1 MPKRDYVVGR
11 GKPPVHSQFK
21 KGQSGNPGGKPA
33 GPGSFRERLRMAV
46 EAALE
51 QDVWAL
57 RQGSADKPLQ
67 KIANELV
74 VKAAG
79 GNQQA
84 LRVFL
89 AVTEKLDGAADA
101 APDKPVPEADPTS
114 ACGEDGVQPQ
124 RVTLSE
130 GNFQGNDQMRSSPG
144 ANIDA
149 AQEVSLAVAADS
161 GNATANAPSALPPTS
176 P

>member
-1 MPKRDYVVGR
+1 MTKRDYAVGR

-21 KGQSGNPGGKPA
+21 KGQSGNPGGKSA
-33 GPGSFRERLRMAV
+33 RPGSFRERLRTAV

-57 RQGSADKPLQ
+57 RQSNADKPLQ

-89 AVTEKLDGAADA
+89 TVTEKLDDAVAATA
-101 APDKPVPEADPTS
+101 AERAPQVEPTTTGGLDS
-114 ACGEDGVQPQ
+114 GPTQD
-124 RVTLSE
+124 VTLSE
-130 GNFQGNDQMRSSPG
+130 GNFQGSALIEPS
-144 ANIDA
+144 DA
-149 AQEVSLAVAADS
+149 AKDEAEQ
-161 GNATANAPSALPPTS
+161 
-176 P
+176 